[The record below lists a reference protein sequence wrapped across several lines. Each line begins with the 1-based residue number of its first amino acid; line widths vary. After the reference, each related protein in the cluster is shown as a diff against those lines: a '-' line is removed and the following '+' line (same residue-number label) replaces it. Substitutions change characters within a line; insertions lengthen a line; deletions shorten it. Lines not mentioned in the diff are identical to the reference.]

1 MEKNLEFLFLAGFM
15 RSIKSIKRTFPNLSG
30 ALNYTTRG
38 ESGYGCQLADA
49 LSTIQNLLPDSIS
62 DVLLENFEW
71 KHEEI
76 QRELDNLVVEAH
88 DALYD
93 LNKIPDQQDKATLI
107 STDTSIFQLIPR

>member
-1 MEKNLEFLFLAGFM
+1 MGVNLQM
-15 RSIKSIKRTFPNLSG
+15 RLHRLP
-30 ALNYTTRG
+30 
-38 ESGYGCQLADA
+38 
-49 LSTIQNLLPDSIS
+49 STKLRNLLPDSIA

-93 LNKIPDQQDKATLI
+93 LNRIPDQ
-107 STDTSIFQLIPR
+107 